1 VKSVVVIGA
10 GSHAREVL
18 DVIDAINQDKL
29 KFEVLGYIVD
39 PQYGTIGK
47 LVNGMPILGGYDWL
61 SQHKDKVSV
70 ICGVGPPHLRYKLV
84 KRAEALGCHF
94 FSAIHPTSIMTRWVQ
109 IGHGVVIA
117 SGCILTN
124 QIHIGHHVHINLG
137 CTISHDVYIDDFVTL
152 APGVHIAGN
161 VTLAKG
167 SCVGIGAS
175 IIEKQ
180 QIGEWS
186 IIGAGTTVVKNV
198 LANSTVVGVPA
209 RVIKER
215 AENWYQ
221 K

>member
-1 VKSVVVIGA
+1 MKSVAVIGA

-18 DVIDAINQDKL
+18 DVLDAINQDKF
-29 KFEVLGYIVD
+29 KYEVLGYIVD
-39 PQYGTIGK
+39 QQYGEAGRLI
-47 LVNGMPILGGYDWL
+47 NGIPILGGFDWL
-61 SQHKDKVSV
+61 SQHKDEVSV
-70 ICGVGPPHLRYKLV
+70 ICGIGSSHLRYKLV
-84 KRAEALGCHF
+84 KRAEALGCRF
-94 FSAIHPTSIMTRWVQ
+94 FSAIHPTSVMTRWVQ

-137 CTISHDVYIDDFVTL
+137 CTISHDVYVDDLVTI
-152 APGVHIAGN
+152 APGVNIAGN

-167 SCVGIGAS
+167 SFVGIGAT

-186 IIGAGTTVVKNV
+186 LVGAGTTVVKNV
-198 LANSTVVGVPA
+198 PANTTVVGVPA

-215 AENWYQ
+215 AENWHRH
-221 K
+221 